1 MPFNFRLSKEL
12 QMNWLSEMLSYTF
25 MQRALI
31 AGLLISICA
40 ALVGVSLVL
49 RKNSMIGDGLSHTAF
64 GAFAIATV
72 LNIAPLWFAIPV
84 VIATSFFVLKLSNNK
99 KVGGDALIAL
109 LSASSLAIGTMAISL
124 TKGVNID
131 LNSYLFGSILSINQ
145 SDVWLS
151 LVLTIAVVL
160 LYIFAHNR
168 IFAITFDEDFAKAI
182 GIKTNVYDA
191 IFAIICSLVIVFGM
205 RLLGALLISS
215 LIIFPT
221 LITMQFSKSFGHVVT
236 YSALVSV
243 VNFILGLIIS
253 YLIASPTGAT
263 VVIVNLFA
271 LILTYIMRKI
281 ILDKG

>member
-1 MPFNFRLSKEL
+1 
-12 QMNWLSEMLSYTF
+12 MNWLSEMLSYTF
-25 MQRALI
+25 MQRALVV
-31 AGLLISICA
+31 GLLISICA

-49 RKNSMIGDGLSHTAF
+49 RKNSMIGDGLSHTTF

-72 LNIAPLWFAIPV
+72 LNFAPLWFAIPIV
-84 VIATSFFVLKLSNNK
+84 VIASFFILKLSNSK
-99 KVGGDALIAL
+99 KANGDALIAL
-109 LSASSLAIGTMAISL
+109 LSASSLAIGVMAISL

-131 LNSYLFGSILSINQ
+131 LNSYLFGSILSIGW

-151 LVLTIAVVL
+151 LILTIVVVL

-221 LITMQFSKSFGHVVT
+221 LIAMQFSKSFGRVVIC
-236 YSALVSV
+236 SV
-243 VNFILGLIIS
+243 LISVINFVLGLAIS

-263 VVIVNLFA
+263 VVIVNLVV
-271 LILTYIMRKI
+271 LIVTHI
-281 ILDKG
+281 IRRMIQI

>member
-1 MPFNFRLSKEL
+1 MS
-12 QMNWLSEMLSYTF
+12 WLTEMLSYAF

-31 AGLLISICA
+31 VGLLISICA

-49 RKNSMIGDGLSHTAF
+49 RKNSMIGDGLSHTTF

-72 LNIAPLWFAIPV
+72 LNFAPLWFAIPV
-84 VIATSFFVLKLSNNK
+84 VVIASFFVLKLSNNK
-99 KVGGDALIAL
+99 KANGDALIAL

-131 LNSYLFGSILSINQ
+131 LNSYLFGSILSIGW

-151 LVLTIAVVL
+151 LALTILVVL
-160 LYIFAHNR
+160 LYVFAHNR

-182 GIKTNVYDA
+182 GIKTNIYDA
-191 IFAIICSLVIVFGM
+191 VFAITCSLIIVFGM

-221 LITMQFSKSFGHVVT
+221 LIAVQFSKSFGRVVI
-236 YSALVSV
+236 YSVLISV
-243 VNFILGLIIS
+243 INFILGLIIS
-253 YLIASPTGAT
+253 YLITSPTGAT
-263 VVIVNLFA
+263 VVVVNLVA
-271 LILTYIMRKI
+271 LIITYIVCKVVLTKR
-281 ILDKG
+281 